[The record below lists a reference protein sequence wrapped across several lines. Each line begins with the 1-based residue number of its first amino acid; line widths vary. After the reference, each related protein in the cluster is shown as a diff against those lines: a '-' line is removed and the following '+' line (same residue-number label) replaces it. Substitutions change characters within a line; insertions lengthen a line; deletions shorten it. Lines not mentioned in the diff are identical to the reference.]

1 MKYVKKKIAHLE
13 STLSNDRIV
22 ISKMEKHQN
31 QLSEQITQLNSKRN
45 LEIQKLIQN
54 NIDLINKNNQQSS
67 QIDNLLKT
75 IKDEKCKIEE
85 QNKKNSRPNSITT
98 SSKTKTRLSTG
109 DPDLDS
115 LWIRQG
121 YTIIYKKQSKKG

>member
-1 MKYVKKKIAHLE
+1 
-13 STLSNDRIV
+13 
-22 ISKMEKHQN
+22 MEKHQN